1 MNYFAVSYNTF
12 LYFLCAVRSLAGHVD
27 DLECFY
33 HLFLPGGWR
42 SVQGK
47 KTFFLLIPHLCSKCV
62 CTSSVAFYLE
72 KRTYFS
78 SVSH

>member
-47 KTFFLLIPHLCSKCV
+47 KTFF
-62 CTSSVAFYLE
+62 FY
-72 KRTYFS
+72 
-78 SVSH
+78 